1 MAKKILK
8 KILSKAK
15 RGFKVR
21 KQPPKRPMTKPEPI
35 SATSKKKKNPHKIL
49 TAEGWKRALER
60 ERKPALKKS

>member
-1 MAKKILK
+1 
-8 KILSKAK
+8 
-15 RGFKVR
+15 
-21 KQPPKRPMTKPEPI
+21 MTKPEPI